1 MKELWFLRDCLLTC
15 KHWINFW
22 AEASFIYETLV
33 LPLEPDVF
41 ELVFSDDH
49 DSTWSQPHPPIV
61 ASGIGNLEGS
71 FSFWWLD

>member
-49 DSTWSQPHPPIV
+49 DST
-61 ASGIGNLEGS
+61 
-71 FSFWWLD
+71 